1 MKLAICL
8 YQAICKALKH
18 YETFVHNACKNKKFC
33 FSSHNWGDKMIVF
46 IINDSFVWLIVKY
59 CRLTSSNLCCLD
71 NYNLIFI
78 SVIIMHQVGG
88 RKCCQ
93 SDFIKIINT
102 LPATV
107 APGLSIEPASRRSQV
122 QFPVWTHI
130 LRRRAGGSRQISL
143 SLFHS
148 PPLSLK

>member
-8 YQAICKALKH
+8 YQAIGKASKH
-18 YETFVHNACKNKKFC
+18 YETFVHNVCKNKKFC
-33 FSSHNWGDKMIVF
+33 FSSHNGGDKMIVF

-59 CRLTSSNLCCLD
+59 CRLPSSNLCCLD
-71 NYNLIFI
+71 NYSLIFI

-93 SDFIKIINT
+93 SDSMKINM
-102 LPATV
+102 LPASV
-107 APGLSIEPASRRSQV
+107 APGLSIQLSSRRSQV

-130 LRRRAGGSRQISL
+130 LRRVRASSSWQIAL
-143 SLFHS
+143 SLTLLLS
-148 PPLSLK
+148 P